1 MTLRLRTV
9 AADLGQPHAE
19 LAHAELVDRL
29 VAKVPRA
36 VLDPDLALLAYAAP
50 DLHPYKLVATHLNY
64 VTGGK
69 AHSMALSGQGLGA
82 PFTALRVAA
91 AYERTGRSSRSLIVI
106 VESAAGTQVDSV
118 DSGVLLAFG
127 TDDGLW
133 AVEDVAAFDAR
144 AELAERLGRLGRL
157 ARLARLARD
166 AEGVLLVLGPTV
178 ADDPRVSA
186 SVSRHAEVHRAEDG
200 GYCVSVWLALAR
212 NWDDWS
218 RSRPVVALCESD
230 PVTGTSHLAVLRR
243 RPSDADT
250 RGSP

>member
-1 MTLRLRTV
+1 MTLRLR
-9 AADLGQPHAE
+9 AAAAVLGQLHAE

-50 DLHPYKLVATHLNY
+50 DRHPYKLVATHLNY

-69 AHSMALSGQGLGA
+69 AHSVALSGQGLGA

-91 AYERTGRSSRSLIVI
+91 AYERTGHSSRSLVVI
-106 VESAAGTQVDSV
+106 VESAAGTQV

-133 AVEDVAAFDAR
+133 AVEDVAAFEAR
-144 AELAERLGRLGRL
+144 AELAERLGRL
-157 ARLARLARD
+157 ARD
-166 AEGVLLVLGPTV
+166 ADGVLLVLGPAV
-178 ADDPRVSA
+178 ADDLGASA
-186 SVSRHAEVHRAEDG
+186 GRHAEVHRAEDG
-200 GYCVSVWLALAR
+200 GYCISVWLALAG

-243 RPSDADT
+243 HPSDADT
-250 RGSP
+250 RGLGAVGAERRRGRPDPA